1 MAAFDR
7 YAVAAAV
14 AGCLEY
20 SILLKHRDNVL
31 QLLEECRAKGKP
43 TAVALV
49 YDELARKD
57 WDRKAHSQL
66 PGFNQ
71 DNAAWKLDKDVL
83 IQAETKLE
91 ERKNFKGG
99 KGDKGK
105 GTTGGSYGKGESK
118 GKAAKGHSK
127 GDGKRKLCPWNKEY
141 WEEKDERPAKAAKW

>member
-20 SILLKHRDNVL
+20 SSLLKHRDNVL

-83 IQAETKLE
+83 RQAETKLE

-105 GTTGGSYGKGESK
+105 GTKGGSYGKGESK

-141 WEEKDERPAKAAKW
+141 WEEKDERPAKAARW